1 MDTVYF
7 PPLSFG
13 LVHVTCFSQWQV
25 LWLEAWNMTGMPPW
39 ASDITVWSSMGQLL
53 PLSLSPRMNTCEGD
67 PTPSCSLSPGK
78 QPNTNW
84 PAVSW
89 VRKINIHCLLSYWDF
104 WGYLTYSIV
113 EETAPSCGNRK
124 THLAGGLVEM
134 KEREA
139 LGWLFLAWAKIVSFI
154 GVWKSGLGEER
165 FGGKWRVS
173 VWIASGLLDFWV
185 WAQGWISK
193 FVHH

>member
-1 MDTVYF
+1 
-7 PPLSFG
+7 
-13 LVHVTCFSQWQV
+13 
-25 LWLEAWNMTGMPPW
+25 MTGWPSW
-39 ASDITVWSSMGQLL
+39 ASDITVWSSVGQLL
-53 PLSLSPRMNTCEGD
+53 PLSLRMNTHEGD
-67 PTPSCSLSPGK
+67 RTPSCSLQQAKSRQT

-104 WGYLTYSIV
+104 WGYLTHSIV

-134 KEREA
+134 KER
-139 LGWLFLAWAKIVSFI
+139 GIKDDCFLAWANVVSFI
-154 GVWKSGLGEER
+154 GVWKPGLGEER
-165 FGGKWRVS
+165 FGEQWRVS
-173 VWIASGLLDFWV
+173 VWIASGLLDLWV